1 MSGILIRKAV
11 GMMSENPKNFVKR
24 VVPAIVLPAVGVIA
38 ALLMLMFSI
47 GAETLEKL
55 LEGAETPYAVI
66 EAYEKWYGLISSATV
81 IGLVIIAVCGVAAII
96 IGRKSAAAV
105 LCAIGISVFGFFA
118 CSVMYLS
125 EDIPELRTRAR
136 EDLEQI
142 TEGRLESA
150 EVSFGKIV
158 EKSGLPGPYA
168 EGQPTMFLLYDGMG
182 AGTDGRWRGY
192 CILDNLGFAPDENRL
207 YNENKSIDWNNENA
221 GWYAITY
228 TTNFHV
234 VISVEP
240 LN

>member
-11 GMMSENPKNFVKR
+11 GMMSENPKNFVRR
-24 VVPAIVLPAVGVIA
+24 VVPAIVLPAAGMIL
-38 ALLMLMFSI
+38 ALLALMFSI
-47 GAETLEKL
+47 RSETLEKL

-66 EAYEKWYGLISSATV
+66 EAYEKWYGLIAAATLL
-81 IGLVIIAVCGVAAII
+81 GLVIVVVCGVAAII

-105 LCAIGISVFGFFA
+105 FCAIGISVVGLFT

-125 EDIPELRTRAR
+125 EDISELRTRAR

-142 TEGRLESA
+142 REGQLESA
-150 EVSFGKIV
+150 EVSFGKNV

-168 EGQPTMFLLYDGMG
+168 DGQPTMFSLYDGMG

-207 YNENKSIDWNNENA
+207 YNDNKSIDWNNENA

-234 VISVEP
+234 IISVEP